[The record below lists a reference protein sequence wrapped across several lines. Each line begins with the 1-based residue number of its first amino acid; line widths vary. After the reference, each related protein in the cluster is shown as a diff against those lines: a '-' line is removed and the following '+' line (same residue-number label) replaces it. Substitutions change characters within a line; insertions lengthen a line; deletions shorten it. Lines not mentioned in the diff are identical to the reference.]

1 VRGRF
6 LEFGGEK
13 LTHGK
18 SDAISGPLSGGALTW
33 RDSYFSI
40 EYFDVCTDS
49 LFFWIVFI

>member
-6 LEFGGEK
+6 LDFGGEK

-33 RDSYFSI
+33 SSFYTFGNA
-40 EYFDVCTDS
+40 
-49 LFFWIVFI
+49 LFTIVLDCISFE